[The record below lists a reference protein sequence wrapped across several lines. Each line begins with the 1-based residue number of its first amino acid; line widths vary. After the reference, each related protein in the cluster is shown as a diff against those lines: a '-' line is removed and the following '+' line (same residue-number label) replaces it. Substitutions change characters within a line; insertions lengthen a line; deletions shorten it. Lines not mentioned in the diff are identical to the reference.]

1 MIVVFQPSQGLA
13 SFMLQRQSSGRYSL
27 YMEWGCDA
35 EEGGSNHKLANSST
49 IWTQTPMFQW
59 CSQMHTMPPKAQ
71 TWIYLHQVF
80 PPPLRTLKN
89 FNQHVSKVSK
99 PTNLQ

>member
-1 MIVVFQPSQGLA
+1 
-13 SFMLQRQSSGRYSL
+13 
-27 YMEWGCDA
+27 MEWGCDA

-49 IWTQTPMFQW
+49 IWTQTLMFQW